1 MWCLPQKLF
10 FSVKRQP
17 FRLNLKMINN
27 SKKSLWIQI
36 VCISIFIIAPFLL
49 IPAHRSNEPFVSGMN
64 LMLLKNLVANTLLV
78 VFFYFSYYILIPL
91 FYAKKYPRF
100 ILYFLISGFLSLAP
114 PLLVE
119 LRNVSPPPHTEAHDR
134 KNHFEDHERE
144 GRPGGPKKHGVR
156 HLEDDLFLFIAVFI
170 ISIAL
175 NLQARIKQSEKEKL
189 AAELAYLKS
198 QINPHFLFNTL
209 NNIYALALKKSDDTA
224 NAIVKLSGMMRY
236 NITDAQS
243 EFIEIEKEIDYISS
257 YIELQK
263 IRIGETAK
271 VNFTIN
277 GIAHKHQIAPLLLIS
292 FIENAFKYGVN
303 PEIESIIQIAINITN
318 NTVELKVSN
327 KIVPVS
333 IVDNTKTGTGIANV
347 IRRLDLLY
355 SGKYQLQ
362 ISHTDTDYTVTLLIT
377 IK

>member
-1 MWCLPQKLF
+1 M
-10 FSVKRQP
+10 
-17 FRLNLKMINN
+17 
-27 SKKSLWIQI
+27 
-36 VCISIFIIAPFLL
+36 
-49 IPAHRSNEPFVSGMN
+49 
-64 LMLLKNLVANTLLV
+64 
-78 VFFYFSYYILIPL
+78 
-91 FYAKKYPRF
+91 
-100 ILYFLISGFLSLAP
+100 
-114 PLLVE
+114 
-119 LRNVSPPPHTEAHDR
+119 
-134 KNHFEDHERE
+134 
-144 GRPGGPKKHGVR
+144 
-156 HLEDDLFLFIAVFI
+156 FLFISVFI

-209 NNIYALALKKSDDTA
+209 NNIYSLALKKSDDNA

-303 PEIESIIQIAINITN
+303 PEIESNIQIAIDITN
-318 NTVELKVSN
+318 NTIELKVSN

-333 IVDNTKTGTGIANV
+333 IVGNTKTGTGITNV

-355 SGKYQLQ
+355 SGKYKLQ
-362 ISHTDTDYTVTLLIT
+362 ISHTETDYTVTLLIT

>member
-1 MWCLPQKLF
+1 
-10 FSVKRQP
+10 
-17 FRLNLKMINN
+17 MINN
-27 SKKSLWIQI
+27 SRKSLWIQI
-36 VCISIFIIAPFLL
+36 ICISIFIIAPFLL
-49 IPAHRSNEPFVSGMN
+49 IPQHHSDGPSVAGINFMIF
-64 LMLLKNLVANTLLV
+64 KNLVSHTLLV
-78 VFFYFSYYILIPL
+78 LFFYFSYYILIPI
-91 FYAKKYPRF
+91 FYQKKYPQF
-100 ILYFLISGFLSLAP
+100 ILYFLISGLLTLVP
-114 PLLVE
+114 PLLIEKSIEKPQRHMNRVNKN
-119 LRNVSPPPHTEAHDR
+119 LFSNNHDR
-134 KNHFEDHERE
+134 PQFELHDRA
-144 GRPGGPKKHGVR
+144 GRPGGPRKHRIG
-156 HLEDDLFLFIAVFI
+156 HWEDELFLFISVFI

-175 NLQARIKQSEKEKL
+175 NIQARFKQTEKEKL

-243 EFIEIEKEIDYISS
+243 EFIEIEKEIAYISS

-271 VNFTIN
+271 VNFTID
-277 GIAHKHQIAPLLLIS
+277 GLQHKHQIAPLLLIS

-303 PEIESIIQIAINITN
+303 PEIESIIQIAISISN
-318 NTVELKVSN
+318 NTIELLVSN
-327 KIVPVS
+327 KIVPIS
-333 IVDNTKTGTGIANV
+333 IVENANTGTGIANV

-362 ISHTDTDYTVTLLIT
+362 ISHTETDYTVKLIIT

>member
-1 MWCLPQKLF
+1 
-10 FSVKRQP
+10 
-17 FRLNLKMINN
+17 MINN

-36 VCISIFIIAPFLL
+36 VCICIFIIAPFLL
-49 IPAHRSNEPFVSGMN
+49 IPQHHSDGPSVAGINF
-64 LMLLKNLVANTLLV
+64 MLLKNLVANTLLV

-91 FYAKKYPRF
+91 FYAKKYPQF

-114 PLLVE
+114 PLLIETNIQKPQRHMNHVNKD
-119 LRNVSPPPHTEAHDR
+119 LFSNDHDR
-134 KNHFEDHERE
+134 PHFEPHDGT
-144 GRPGGPKKHGVR
+144 GRPDGPRKHGIG
-156 HLEDDLFLFIAVFI
+156 HWEDDLFLFISVFI

-175 NLQARIKQSEKEKL
+175 NIQARFKQTEKEKL

-209 NNIYALALKKSDDTA
+209 NNIYALALKKSDETA

-243 EFIEIEKEIDYISS
+243 EFIEIEKEIAYISS

-271 VNFTIN
+271 VNFTID
-277 GIAHKHQIAPLLLIS
+277 GLEYKHQIAPLLLIT

-303 PEIESIIQIAINITN
+303 PEIESIIQIAIGISN
-318 NTVELKVSN
+318 NTIELLVSN
-327 KIVPVS
+327 KIVPIS
-333 IVDNTKTGTGIANV
+333 IIENANTGTGIANV

-362 ISHTDTDYTVTLLIT
+362 ISHTETDYAVKLIITV
-377 IK
+377 K

>member
-1 MWCLPQKLF
+1 
-10 FSVKRQP
+10 
-17 FRLNLKMINN
+17 MINN

-36 VCISIFIIAPFLL
+36 VCICIFIIAPFLL

-91 FYAKKYPRF
+91 FYAKKYPQF
-100 ILYFLISGFLSLAP
+100 ILYFLISGLLTLVP
-114 PLLVE
+114 PLLIETSIQKPQRHMNRVDKD
-119 LRNVSPPPHTEAHDR
+119 LFRNDHDR
-134 KNHFEDHERE
+134 PQFEPHDRA

-156 HLEDDLFLFIAVFI
+156 HLEDDLFLFISVFI

-209 NNIYALALKKSDDTA
+209 NNIYSLALKKSDDTA

-333 IVDNTKTGTGIANV
+333 IVGNTKTGTGITNV

-362 ISHTDTDYTVTLLIT
+362 ISHTETDYTVTLLIT

>member
-1 MWCLPQKLF
+1 
-10 FSVKRQP
+10 
-17 FRLNLKMINN
+17 MINN

-36 VCISIFIIAPFLL
+36 ICICIFIIAPFLL
-49 IPAHRSNEPFVSGMN
+49 IPEHHSAGPSIAGIN

-78 VFFYFSYYILIPL
+78 VFFYFNYYILIPL

-114 PLLVE
+114 PLMLE
-119 LRNVSPPPHTEAHDR
+119 SRNVSPKTHTHAHDP
-134 KNHFEDHERE
+134 KNNFEDHERE
-144 GRPGGPKKHGVR
+144 GRSGGPKKHGVK
-156 HLEDDLFLFIAVFI
+156 HLEDDLFLFLAVFI

-243 EFIEIEKEIDYISS
+243 EFIEIEKEIAYISS

-271 VNFTIN
+271 VNFSID
-277 GIAHKHQIAPLLLIS
+277 GMEHKHQIAPLLLIS

-303 PEIESIIQIAINITN
+303 PEIESIIQIAIGITN
-318 NTVELKVSN
+318 NTIELKVSN

-355 SGKYQLQ
+355 SGKYHLQ
-362 ISHTDTDYTVTLLIT
+362 ISHTDTDYTITLIIT

>member
-1 MWCLPQKLF
+1 LPQKLF

-17 FRLNLKMINN
+17 FRLNLKMIND

-36 VCISIFIIAPFLL
+36 VCICIFIIAPFLL

-91 FYAKKYPRF
+91 FYAKKYLRF

-119 LRNVSPPPHTEAHDR
+119 LRNVSPPPHTYAQGP

-144 GRPGGPKKHGVR
+144 GRPDRPKKHGVR
-156 HLEDDLFLFIAVFI
+156 HLEDDLFLFLAVFI

-303 PEIESIIQIAINITN
+303 PEIESIIQIAIDITY
-318 NTVELKVSN
+318 NTIELKVSN

-333 IVDNTKTGTGIANV
+333 ILDNTKTGTGIANV

-362 ISHTDTDYTVTLLIT
+362 ISHTDTDYTVTLIIT

>member
-1 MWCLPQKLF
+1 
-10 FSVKRQP
+10 
-17 FRLNLKMINN
+17 MINN
-27 SKKSLWIQI
+27 SRKSLWIQI
-36 VCISIFIIAPFLL
+36 TCICIFIVAPFLL
-49 IPAHRSNEPFVSGMN
+49 IPQHHLAGPFIAGIN

-78 VFFYFSYYILIPL
+78 LFFYFSYYILIPA
-91 FYAKKYPRF
+91 FYSKKYARF
-100 ILYFLISGFLSLAP
+100 ILYFLISGFLTLAP
-114 PLLVE
+114 SFLIE
-119 LRNVSPPPHTEAHDR
+119 SSIGKPPPNMQGSNNETFSNNHDR
-134 KNHFEDHERE
+134 LQFEPDDDDFGPDGHRKNGD
-144 GRPGGPKKHGVR
+144 R
-156 HLEDDLFLFIAVFI
+156 HWEDDIFLFISVFI
-170 ISIAL
+170 ISIVI

-209 NNIYALALKKSDDTA
+209 NNIYSLALKKSDDTA

-243 EFIEIEKEIDYISS
+243 EFIEIEKEIAYISS

-271 VNFTIN
+271 VNFTIDGLEHN
-277 GIAHKHQIAPLLLIS
+277 HQIAPLLLIF

-303 PEIESIIQIAINITN
+303 PEIESFIQIAIGITN
-318 NTVELKVSN
+318 NTLELKVSN

-333 IVDNTKTGTGIANV
+333 IVENSNTGTGIANV

-362 ISHTDTDYTVTLLIT
+362 ISNTETDYTVTLLIT

>member
-1 MWCLPQKLF
+1 
-10 FSVKRQP
+10 
-17 FRLNLKMINN
+17 
-27 SKKSLWIQI
+27 
-36 VCISIFIIAPFLL
+36 
-49 IPAHRSNEPFVSGMN
+49 
-64 LMLLKNLVANTLLV
+64 
-78 VFFYFSYYILIPL
+78 
-91 FYAKKYPRF
+91 
-100 ILYFLISGFLSLAP
+100 
-114 PLLVE
+114 
-119 LRNVSPPPHTEAHDR
+119 
-134 KNHFEDHERE
+134 
-144 GRPGGPKKHGVR
+144 
-156 HLEDDLFLFIAVFI
+156 
-170 ISIAL
+170 
-175 NLQARIKQSEKEKL
+175 
-189 AAELAYLKS
+189 
-198 QINPHFLFNTL
+198 L
-209 NNIYALALKKSDDTA
+209 NNIYALALKKSDETA

-303 PEIESIIQIAINITN
+303 PEIESFIQIAIDITN
-318 NTVELKVSN
+318 NTIELKVSN

-362 ISHTDTDYTVTLLIT
+362 ISHTDTDYTVTLIIT